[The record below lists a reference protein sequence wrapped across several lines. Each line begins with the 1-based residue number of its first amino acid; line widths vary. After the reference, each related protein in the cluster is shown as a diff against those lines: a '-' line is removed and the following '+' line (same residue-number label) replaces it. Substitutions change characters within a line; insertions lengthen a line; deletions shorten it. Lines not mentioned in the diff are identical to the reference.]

1 MGIVQTG
8 TNEGRGRVG
17 VMVPVPGYSMYQ
29 ARLLQHNSYQVNE
42 TELVKQNIYIFLSF
56 VAFINPF
63 KSFNEIVVRLT
74 LNSDKFEDVDEIFSM
89 RSYWHLSLP
98 PSLLFER
105 AKSYQ
110 NEMLNKTNLL
120 SETFPFPCRM
130 CWFVGHKIPNFVL
143 LEVLF
148 DTPFYAECT
157 NIPAEN

>member
-8 TNEGRGRVG
+8 TNEGTGRAG

-56 VAFINPF
+56 VAFINPS

-74 LNSDKFEDVDEIFSM
+74 LNSDEFEDVDEIFSM

-98 PSLLFER
+98 PSGV
-105 AKSYQ
+105 ACY
-110 NEMLNKTNLL
+110 LNAL
-120 SETFPFPCRM
+120 SPIKMKC
-130 CWFVGHKIPNFVL
+130 
-143 LEVLF
+143 
-148 DTPFYAECT
+148 
-157 NIPAEN
+157 